1 MKFDLWE
8 KNAELEAKDDSKRSS
23 YPYTQSSSNKAQLIR
38 GQKIPRS
45 KMKFD
50 NFDVEEAAP
59 VMASAEE
66 TTSAA

>member
-1 MKFDLWE
+1 MTL
-8 KNAELEAKDDSKRSS
+8 NVTATL
-23 YPYTQSSSNKAQLIR
+23 TQTSSNIL
-38 GQKIPRS
+38 GSTNPRN

-50 NFDVEEAAP
+50 NFDVHKAAP